1 MLAIGAAAFR
11 PRGEEWQRIDWPA
24 AAFTD
29 GTVAAIAISPAGGG
43 KPSLVGLD
51 LATGTVRWRT
61 PLDGD
66 YPSVAAAEGRLV
78 ESVPT
83 GESWTRQDDD
93 GSYVYS
99 NLMDPDLIPWMGL
112 PPTLDPFITKLQALG
127 IAIPSRMVEEVK
139 ADAEANVGNR
149 YVTYDASGAII
160 VN

>member
-1 MLAIGAAAFR
+1 MSQHLFSTQHA
-11 PRGEEWQRIDWPA
+11 
-24 AAFTD
+24 
-29 GTVAAIAISPAGGG
+29 G
-43 KPSLVGLD
+43 KPVVVLMGWDRPLQGFFLV
-51 LATGTVRWRT
+51 
-61 PLDGD
+61 
-66 YPSVAAAEGRLV
+66 V
-78 ESVPT
+78 EETEPRDVD
-83 GESWTRQDDD
+83 EDDDD